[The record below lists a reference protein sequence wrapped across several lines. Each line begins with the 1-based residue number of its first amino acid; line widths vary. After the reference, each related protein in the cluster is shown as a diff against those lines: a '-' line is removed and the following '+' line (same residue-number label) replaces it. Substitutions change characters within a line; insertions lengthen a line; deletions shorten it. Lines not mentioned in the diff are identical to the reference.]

1 MTQPTSSEAT
11 IAASHRS
18 RIHPDVALS
27 THIQL
32 LGIIEDWL
40 GEVDPTI
47 HTEAYLKLVRD
58 ELVEDIID
66 LYIDKQ

>member
-1 MTQPTSSEAT
+1 MTQPTSAESH
-11 IAASHRS
+11 IASTHRE
-18 RIHPDVALS
+18 RIHPDVALA

-47 HTEAYLKLVRD
+47 HTEAYLKLD
-58 ELVEDIID
+58 QSNLVEDIID